1 MSCGGLQCF
10 RESLGVRK
18 VRGTP
23 MEIDHAL
30 ILCRLVGLS
39 HRSVQYLC
47 FERRKLVSLA
57 QPDDYREIWKTRHWR
72 TLHSLWHMAPGL
84 LDNSQRVRS
93 STRNSSFQQVRM
105 AFCCTLASGPARLIN
120 AGLRRA
126 RRRSNPARYLSGFLA
141 AVREAAVAIEFETE
155 MRSQRS
161 DGRVLLKI
169 RIGIGCGN
177 DDDPEPAAIP

>member
-10 RESLGVRK
+10 RESLGAGK

-47 FERRKLVSLA
+47 FERRKLDGLA
-57 QPDDYREIWKTRHWR
+57 QPDDYREIWKTRHWAYPFIV
-72 TLHSLWHMAPGL
+72 SMAPGL

-93 STRNSSFQQVRM
+93 STRNSNF
-105 AFCCTLASGPARLIN
+105 
-120 AGLRRA
+120 
-126 RRRSNPARYLSGFLA
+126 
-141 AVREAAVAIEFETE
+141 
-155 MRSQRS
+155 
-161 DGRVLLKI
+161 
-169 RIGIGCGN
+169 
-177 DDDPEPAAIP
+177 

>member
-10 RESLGVRK
+10 RESLGAGK

-47 FERRKLVSLA
+47 FQRRKLVGLA
-57 QPDDYREIWKTRHWR
+57 QPDVYREIWKTRHWL
-72 TLHSLWHMAPGL
+72 TLHSFLHMAPGL

-120 AGLRRA
+120 AGLRSANGLNRSRGRA
-126 RRRSNPARYLSGFLA
+126 LRAAGTATPIAGRGALS
-141 AVREAAVAIEFETE
+141 
-155 MRSQRS
+155 
-161 DGRVLLKI
+161 
-169 RIGIGCGN
+169 
-177 DDDPEPAAIP
+177 

>member
-10 RESLGVRK
+10 RESLGVGK

-57 QPDDYREIWKTRHWR
+57 QPDDYREIRKTRHGLPLIVSR
-72 TLHSLWHMAPGL
+72 TWLMARSIAV
-84 LDNSQRVRS
+84 NEFVRPHGIP
-93 STRNSSFQQVRM
+93 
-105 AFCCTLASGPARLIN
+105 AFN
-120 AGLRRA
+120 
-126 RRRSNPARYLSGFLA
+126 
-141 AVREAAVAIEFETE
+141 
-155 MRSQRS
+155 
-161 DGRVLLKI
+161 K
-169 RIGIGCGN
+169 
-177 DDDPEPAAIP
+177 

>member
-120 AGLRRA
+120 AGLRSA
-126 RRRSNPARYLSGFLA
+126 KSC
-141 AVREAAVAIEFETE
+141 REAIAARQPLFDHLVGKREQIVGDFDA
-155 MRSQRS
+155 QR
-161 DGRVLLKI
+161 L
-169 RIGIGCGN
+169 CGL
-177 DDDPEPAAIP
+177 DVGSS

>member
-10 RESLGVRK
+10 RESLGVGK

-23 MEIDHAL
+23 MKIDHPL

-72 TLHSLWHMAPGL
+72 TLHSLSHMAL
-84 LDNSQRVRS
+84 ACSITVNEFVRP
-93 STRNSSFQQVRM
+93 RGIP
-105 AFCCTLASGPARLIN
+105 AFNR
-120 AGLRRA
+120 
-126 RRRSNPARYLSGFLA
+126 
-141 AVREAAVAIEFETE
+141 
-155 MRSQRS
+155 
-161 DGRVLLKI
+161 
-169 RIGIGCGN
+169 
-177 DDDPEPAAIP
+177 